1 LANAPKILTDLYSDT
16 SLRNNCSG
24 YFKAVG
30 KKLGVTLPDIQADPL
45 IEQISSGSPGWVK
58 IGSGTEGGNQA
69 AQLAGQGYLVVAL
82 LKAADHYPFKLN
94 KDTGKYDIPH
104 PYHHGHLAIVLP
116 GATKDGYPYVISG
129 SIVADGQSDG
139 SKSVRGVWRGIDA
152 PNVQYYRTTDKYPSL
167 VPGSAEK

>member
-1 LANAPKILTDLYSDT
+1 M
-16 SLRNNCSG
+16 
-24 YFKAVG
+24 
-30 KKLGVTLPDIQADPL
+30 
-45 IEQISSGSPGWVK
+45 K

-94 KDTGKYDIPH
+94 KETGKYDIPH

-116 GATKDGYPYVISG
+116 GRTKDGYPYVISG

-152 PNVQYYRTTDKYPSL
+152 PNVHITGRRTNTLLLFRVLTENRAPAYPSARQACRKS
-167 VPGSAEK
+167 SA